1 MEPEPA
7 AADHRFP
14 WRRVRRMLLGLVV
27 CRGLVLLCALP
38 PFEGWDE
45 YQHVGYVQH
54 AGETGRA
61 ATLGETKV
69 PASLV
74 LAQAEFPQSRHAL
87 DQIGRFGA
95 VGYAAYWSAKEVRDT
110 KASGPPRPID

>member
-1 MEPEPA
+1 MAPDLA
-7 AADHRFP
+7 AADDHFP
-14 WRRVRRMLLGLVV
+14 WRRIRRLLVGLVV

-54 AGETGRA
+54 VGETGRA
-61 ATLGETKV
+61 ASLGETQV

-74 LAQAEFPQSRHAL
+74 LAQAEFPQPKNAL

-95 VGYAAYWSAKEVRDT
+95 VGHAEYWSG
-110 KASGPPRPID
+110 SGA